1 MKLHFAR
8 QTHNADKSNTTQGDR
23 TMSNYTPAQLAAYAI
38 RITGS
43 DLFDDVDTDSEAAV
57 IERIEALQSNEEF
70 AGLQE
75 AGLKLIVAA
84 YHGIAQAY
92 CAASNVAI
100 REATM
105 EEAWE
110 SGTTSYEG
118 IISVDDYSEHIY
130 VLA

>member
-1 MKLHFAR
+1 
-8 QTHNADKSNTTQGDR
+8 
-23 TMSNYTPAQLAAYAI
+23 MSEYTPAQLAAYAI

-43 DLFDDVDTDSEAAV
+43 DLFDDIDTDNETAV
-57 IERIEALQSNEEF
+57 IERIEALRSDEEF

-75 AGLKLIVAA
+75 AGLKLIVSA
-84 YHGIAQAY
+84 YHGLAQAY
-92 CAASNVAI
+92 CAESNVAI
-100 REATM
+100 REATI

-118 IISVDDYSEHIY
+118 IIEVDDYSESVY

>member
-1 MKLHFAR
+1 
-8 QTHNADKSNTTQGDR
+8 
-23 TMSNYTPAQLAAYAI
+23 MSDYTPAQLATYAI

-43 DLFDDVDTDSEAAV
+43 DLFDDIDTDSETAV
-57 IERIEALQSNEEF
+57 IERIEALQSNERF

-75 AGLKLIVAA
+75 AGLKLIIAA

-92 CAASNVAI
+92 CAKSNVAI

-118 IISVDDYSEHIY
+118 IISVDDYPEDIY

>member
-1 MKLHFAR
+1 MNK
-8 QTHNADKSNTTQGDR
+8 
-23 TMSNYTPAQLAAYAI
+23 YTPAQLAAYAVKI
-38 RITGS
+38 VGS
-43 DLFDDVDTDSEAAV
+43 DLWDDIDTDSETAV
-57 IERIEALQSNEEF
+57 IERIEALQSNDEF

-92 CAASNVAI
+92 CAERNVAI

-118 IISVDDYSEHIY
+118 IIEVDDYSEHIY